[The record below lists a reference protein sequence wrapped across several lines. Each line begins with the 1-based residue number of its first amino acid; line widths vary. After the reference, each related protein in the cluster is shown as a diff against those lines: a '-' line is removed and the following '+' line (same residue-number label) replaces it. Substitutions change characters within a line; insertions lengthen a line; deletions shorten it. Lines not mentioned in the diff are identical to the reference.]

1 MVTYTK
7 AKEDYRFV
15 LTNLGFENCRVAAKF
30 DDNYVHKDTYNYT
43 VPTAWITKGYVQEVK
58 ING

>member
-7 AKEDYRFV
+7 AKEGYRFV
-15 LTNLGFENCRVAAKF
+15 LTTLGFENCRVVAKF

-43 VPTAWITKGYVQEVK
+43 VPTAWITKGYV
-58 ING
+58 

>member
-7 AKEDYRFV
+7 VKEGYRFV
-15 LTNLGFENCRVAAKF
+15 LTPLGFENWRVTAKF

-43 VPTAWITKGYVQEVK
+43 VPTAWIIKGYVQEVN
-58 ING
+58 IYG